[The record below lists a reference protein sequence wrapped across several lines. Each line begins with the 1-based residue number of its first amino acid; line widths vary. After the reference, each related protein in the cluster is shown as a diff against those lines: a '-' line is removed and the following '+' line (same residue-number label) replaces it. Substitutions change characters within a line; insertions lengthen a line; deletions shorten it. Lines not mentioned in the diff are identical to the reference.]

1 MIEREIKLFG
11 EHLREMRM
19 KSGKTVRRLAE
30 EAEVSFA
37 LLTCIENA
45 RRGAGRST
53 LERLGAALGLKERE
67 LDDFILDGMVICK
80 RERLLGAAEGYPAR
94 VLNALPSALRW
105 MGVLPEDVQACEP
118 VQQADWKRTS
128 SPMRAADFVVH
139 LKDGSKVNVSF
150 KISND

>member
-11 EHLREMRM
+11 DSLRQKRM
-19 KSGKTVRRLAE
+19 EAGKTVRRLAE
-30 EAEVSFA
+30 EAGVSFA

-67 LDDFILDGMVICK
+67 LDEFILDGLVICK
-80 RERLLGAAEGYPAR
+80 RERLLGAAEAYPAR

-105 MGVLPEDVQACEP
+105 MGVVPAQVEKCEAVQESAG
-118 VQQADWKRTS
+118 KRKST
-128 SPMRAADFVVH
+128 PTVAADFVVH
-139 LKDGSKVNVSF
+139 LKDGRTVNVSF
-150 KISND
+150 KISHE